1 MNTWIEIDRPV
12 DVEADI
18 PLKDQAPSG
27 VKEKYTNSCK
37 DKFIAWTSED
47 GKFIGCIKN
56 NRSVVASTAEAYAV
70 ELYEMEPAKGTG
82 FVGLDIISENGECLV
97 VIAASRYSKKSLS
110 WLKNIQPV
118 LAKAFGLK
126 ETYDYQGKDA

>member
-1 MNTWIEIDRPV
+1 MNTWIEIDMPL

-18 PLKDQAPSG
+18 PLKDQAPTE
-27 VKEKYTNSCK
+27 VKEKYAISCK
-37 DKFIAWTSED
+37 DKFIAWISED

-56 NRSVVASTAEAYAV
+56 NRSVAASNAEAYAV

-82 FVGLDIISENGECLV
+82 FVGINIISENGECLA
-97 VIAASRYSKKSLS
+97 VIAASRYSTKSLS